1 MRRLTYM
8 GIGLVTMIWVVLAG
22 CGGDDDDN
30 NDANVTGTFR
40 GTIQDSIAGTGTITV
55 TLAQDDSD
63 LIGTYQTTFADPRNN
78 SAGSVEGEVQGNA
91 VTLTATPSVTPLV
104 PTACP
109 FNVTAIVNGAQIS
122 GTYAAFNCT
131 VAVSG
136 SLTLTRQ

>member
-1 MRRLTYM
+1 MRRLTYV
-8 GIGLVTMIWVVLAG
+8 GIGLVMIWVALAG

-30 NDANVTGTFR
+30 NDVNVAGTFR
-40 GTIQDSIAGTGTITV
+40 GTIQDSLAGTGTITV
-55 TLAQDDSD
+55 TLVQDGND
-63 LIGTYQTTFADPRNN
+63 LRGTYQTTFADPRNN
-78 SAGSVEGEVQGNA
+78 GAGSVDGEIHGNG
-91 VTLTATPSVTPLV
+91 VTLTASPSVRSFV

-109 FNVTAIVNGAQIS
+109 FNVTAFVNGAQIS

>member
-1 MRRLTYM
+1 MRRLTYV
-8 GIGLVTMIWVVLAG
+8 GIGLVMIWVALGG
-22 CGGDDDDN
+22 CDGDDEPH
-30 NDANVTGTFR
+30 DANVAGTFR
-40 GTIQDSIAGTGTITV
+40 GTIQDSIAGPGTLTV

-63 LIGTYQTTFADPRNN
+63 LRGTYQTTFADPRNN

-91 VTLTATPSVTPLV
+91 VTLTATPSVTPFV

-109 FNVTAIVNGAQIS
+109 FNVTAIVNGDQIS

>member
-1 MRRLTYM
+1 MRRLTYVE
-8 GIGLVTMIWVVLAG
+8 IGLVMMIWVVLAG
-22 CGGDDDDN
+22 CGGDDDDK

-78 SAGSVEGEVQGNA
+78 GAGSVEGEVHGNA
-91 VTLTATPSVTPLV
+91 VTLTASPSVTPLV

-109 FNVTAIVNGAQIS
+109 FNVTAIVNGDQIS

>member
-1 MRRLTYM
+1 MRRLTYV
-8 GIGLVTMIWVVLAG
+8 GIGLAMLIWVVLAG
-22 CGGDDDDN
+22 CGGDDDDK

-55 TLAQDDSD
+55 TLAQDGND
-63 LIGTYQTTFADPRNN
+63 LRGTYQTTFADPRNN
-78 SAGSVEGEVQGNA
+78 GAGSVDGEVHGNG
-91 VTLTATPSVTPLV
+91 VTLTASPSVTSFV
-104 PTACP
+104 PPACP
-109 FNVTAIVNGAQIS
+109 FNVTAFVNGAQIS

>member
-1 MRRLTYM
+1 MRRLTYV
-8 GIGLVTMIWVVLAG
+8 GIGLVMIWVALGG
-22 CGGDDDDN
+22 CDGDDEPH
-30 NDANVTGTFR
+30 DANVTGTFR

-91 VTLTATPSVTPLV
+91 VTLTATPSVTPFV

-109 FNVTAIVNGAQIS
+109 FNVTAIVNGDQIS

>member
-1 MRRLTYM
+1 MRRLTYV
-8 GIGLVTMIWVVLAG
+8 GIGLVMIWVALAG
-22 CGGDDDDN
+22 CGGDDDDDK
-30 NDANVTGTFR
+30 NDANVAGTFR

-78 SAGSVEGEVQGNA
+78 SAGSVEGEVHGNA
-91 VTLTATPSVTPLV
+91 ATLTATPSVTPFV

-109 FNVTAIVNGAQIS
+109 FNVTAIVNGAQIN